1 VILKRAALPP
11 HRAGLFFSL
20 PVAWGA
26 VTGIAV
32 GGGAYLAV
40 LAVPEAS
47 ITHARLLITFF
58 VPGLL
63 QGARSRAAWPWAL
76 PLGTIGTV
84 ASFIIAA
91 GPDETAPVRSALR
104 LLVYVV
110 VMNTPG
116 FTAALTGLLVR
127 LAGERAFTSARARRP
142 G

>member
-1 VILKRAALPP
+1 MAALPP
-11 HRAGLFFSL
+11 HRAGLFSL

-58 VPGLL
+58 VLGLL

-84 ASFIIAA
+84 ASFILAA

-110 VMNTPG
+110 VINTPG
-116 FTAALTGLLVR
+116 FTAALSGLLVR
-127 LAGERAFTSARARRP
+127 LAG
-142 G
+142 